1 MSPVGA
7 ALPRRKANACFVV
20 PLLVG
25 AHFLFPVCTQGFISG
40 FALIP
45 PWALQ
50 ECRAYGTHN
59 APVFLYEGPAKYDQ
73 KTVLA
78 LGFSVIESYHTI
90 RKHIVP
96 PPSKIKYEN
105 TTSTEI
111 FIPSQYIIYMWVYI
125 ICCTLSSADTPNSSR
140 R

>member
-1 MSPVGA
+1 MSPA
-7 ALPRRKANACFVV
+7 RATLPRRKANACFVV

-78 LGFSVIESYHTI
+78 LGFSVIESYHSL

-96 PPSKIKYEN
+96 PPCKIKHKN

-125 ICCTLSSADTPNSSR
+125 TCCNPRPSATLRSS
-140 R
+140 